1 MNYLERVNKRLRP
14 CEIFLGGPNCN
25 PPGFIVIAIL
35 IYFVY
40 VNIDESIV
48 YLRQTLH
55 STPTAKS
62 LETNFKKKKNEK
74 PRGAPEWM
82 HRVGRLHASHE

>member
-25 PPGFIVIAIL
+25 PPGFIMIAIL

-48 YLRQTLH
+48 SLRQPANL
-55 STPTAKS
+55 
-62 LETNFKKKKNEK
+62 KKKNE
-74 PRGAPEWM
+74 
-82 HRVGRLHASHE
+82 